1 MGKIFRV
8 VRFIGLA
15 LATVGA
21 ARRGWHAYQDMK
33 ASKERRD
40 MRPTG
45 IEPAA

>member
-15 LATVGA
+15 IATVGA
-21 ARRGWHAYQDMK
+21 ARRGWQAYQDMK
-33 ASKERRD
+33 ASKQRD
-40 MRPTG
+40 VRSTG